1 MTIPIELKSNRSVEY
16 NIYIDKLPKLKF
28 NRKVAIITNPTISKL
43 HLNTLLKNIVA
54 DMVYVVTIPD
64 GEEYKN
70 LDTVETIL
78 DELFKNKLDR
88 KSLVVAFGGGVV
100 GDISGFCASIYQ
112 RGVDFIQ
119 IPTTLLAQVDSSVG
133 GKTGVNNRFGKN
145 LIGSF
150 YQPKAVY
157 IDIDFS
163 RDFTKERV

>member
-1 MTIPIELKSNRSVEY
+1 MGNNVSYL
-16 NIYIDKLPKLKF
+16 F
-28 NRKVAIITNPTISKL
+28 
-43 HLNTLLKNIVA
+43 
-54 DMVYVVTIPD
+54 PD
-64 GEEYKN
+64 EEGVIKN
-70 LDTVETIL
+70 LEYCLRQFL

-157 IDIDFS
+157 IDIDFLETLPK
-163 RDFTKERV
+163 REF